1 MAKPPPMQLPRRP
14 SLGAARRCAFRALIG
29 GAALPLVLAFSSA
42 AAHAQSDKATV
53 IRGEIVEVHDRLPP
67 DELLGVTH
75 KHEFTFT
82 LSGKNTVSESWAN
95 SYRKPDGSF
104 RVMTTGANSAALG
117 DEHNEKVVWK
127 VLGDRQL
134 RRIGVGIQTITMT
147 TISID
152 KDNRCRIEVAYLLQ
166 SGFKDIIATRE
177 DNGQMAHFGL
187 PHLVSAACT
196 VE

>member
-1 MAKPPPMQLPRRP
+1 MIERPPTPALRR
-14 SLGAARRCAFRALIG
+14 ARRVAFRRLALATSIVG
-29 GAALPLVLAFSSA
+29 IALPLVLALSGA
-42 AAHAQSDKATV
+42 ADAQSDKATV

-67 DELLGVTH
+67 AELLGVTH

-82 LSGKNTVSESWAN
+82 LSGKNAVSETWAN
-95 SYRKPDGSF
+95 SYQKKDGSF
-104 RVMTTGANSAALG
+104 QVMTTGANAVTLG

-134 RRIGVGIQTITMT
+134 RRIGVGIQTINVT
-147 TISID
+147 TITID
-152 KDNRCRIEVAYLLQ
+152 KDNHCKLDVRYLLQ
-166 SGFKDIIATRE
+166 KGFTDIIAKRE